1 MHKDKDAT
9 TWSMLPNIC
18 AIIIK
23 TGEHP
28 DSANLCQGQ
37 SLRGGGGEIVSW
49 FDLETST
56 MALLD

>member
-18 AIIIK
+18 AITIK
-23 TGEHP
+23 TGEHS

-37 SLRGGGGEIVSW
+37 SLSGGG
-49 FDLETST
+49 DC
-56 MALLD
+56 LLVWPWNIDDGTIGL